1 MSSRAPA
8 ICRDAH
14 CARDCFPRTIRSLRD
29 ATPETVATI
38 SLPDIRSYYTKVF
51 RPDMTT
57 IVVIGQVTAK
67 RARAAVE
74 RYFGAW
80 RAAGAKPETD
90 LPAVPPNKPSQSR
103 VPDASSVQD
112 QVTLAQTI
120 GVTRSH
126 PDYYTLELGNH
137 VLSGAFYASRLY
149 HDLRE
154 KAGLVYTVGSLVEAG
169 KNRSLFQVFYGCD
182 PPNVAKARAMVERNL
197 REMQTRPITSA
208 ELRRA
213 KILLLRQ
220 IPLAE
225 ASTDG
230 IAMSLLARAQQD
242 LPLDEPL
249 RAARHYRK
257 TTAVQVRDAFG
268 KWIRPADFVQITVGP
283 KPE

>member
-1 MSSRAPA
+1 LFPA
-8 ICRDAH
+8 ND
-14 CARDCFPRTIRSLRD
+14 PSLRD
-29 ATPETVATI
+29 ATPETVAAI
-38 SLPDIRSYYTKVF
+38 SLTDVRSYYTAVF

-67 RARAAVE
+67 RARTAVE

-149 HDLRE
+149 RDLRE

-169 KNRSLFQVFYGCD
+169 KNRSLFRVFYGCD
-182 PPNVAKARAMVERNL
+182 PPKVAEARTMVERNL
-197 REMQTRPITSA
+197 REMQAKPITSA

-230 IAMSLLARAQQD
+230 IAISLLARAQRD

-283 KPE
+283 EPE